1 MIVGIQSSGIG
12 KIDITQTGGITD
24 KSKSK
29 DKASGTFADLMNLA
43 VTKPDTTAQTAD
55 SEMTKNDVDAVKQA
69 DTTVSGEKK
78 KTNLNK
84 YEKTDAKTETTH
96 TDAEK
101 TKQNEAAQ
109 ETESDDIKVKLL
121 SGKLKKLLNVDDE
134 TLQNLLQT
142 AGLMMKDLLDPAVM
156 KDFILQINDA
166 TSVDLLINESLDT
179 LMQQAMQL
187 LDEIPDTTDM
197 TVVSS
202 ENPVEKLFPEETKS
216 VQPEEQESV
225 MDAEKPQMVEA
236 KTEILSQA
244 EPEKQE
250 IKMASTVI
258 KEQTGQKNV
267 DNTEV
272 QMIETEVQV
281 TVQTEDAGDSD
292 ASADLMKQNA
302 ENVISNLNQAMS
314 QITGDEI
321 ATTPFDT
328 SVTQTDIVR
337 QVVDEIRLNLSKDV
351 TSMTL
356 QLNPEQL
363 GKVQIHVS
371 TKNGVMQ
378 AQIIAENE
386 AAKAAVES
394 GLTVLKEAFENQDLK
409 VEAIEVM
416 VGTPDYFTEES
427 DAQAQMEQKEQKSG
441 KSAGSVNFSSGSDDE
456 INEDMSLKSEMM
468 KAQGNQVNYMA

>member
-1 MIVGIQSSGIG
+1 MIVGIQSNGIG
-12 KIDITQTGGITD
+12 KIDITQAGGISD

-55 SEMTKNDVDAVKQA
+55 SETAKNDVDAVKQTDA
-69 DTTVSGEKK
+69 MVSGEKK
-78 KTNLNK
+78 KANPNK

-96 TDAEK
+96 TGAEK
-101 TKQNEAAQ
+101 TKQNEAPQ
-109 ETESDDIKVKLL
+109 ETENDEIKVELL

-187 LDEIPDTTDM
+187 LDEVLNVADE
-197 TVVSS
+197 TVISTEV
-202 ENPVEKLFPEETKS
+202 PVEELFPEEIDSAYTEKKEP
-216 VQPEEQESV
+216 VA
-225 MDAEKPQMVEA
+225 DTEKPQTVEA
-236 KTEILSQA
+236 KTEMVTQTTPEERVTRTDVKSA
-244 EPEKQE
+244 EPQTTDTE
-250 IKMASTVI
+250 I
-258 KEQTGQKNV
+258 
-267 DNTEV
+267 
-272 QMIETEVQV
+272 QV
-281 TVQTEDAGDSD
+281 TVQTEDSGDSN
-292 ASADLMKQNA
+292 ASADMMKQNA
-302 ENVISNLNQAMS
+302 EDLISNLNQAMG

-321 ATTPFDT
+321 ATTPFDI

-441 KSAGSVNFSSGSDDE
+441 KSTGSVNFSGGSDDE
-456 INEDMSLKSEMM
+456 INEDMSLKSEMR

>member
-187 LDEIPDTTDM
+187 LDEVL
-197 TVVSS
+197 TVADETVIST
-202 ENPVEKLFPEETKS
+202 EVPVEELFPEEIESAYTDKN
-216 VQPEEQESV
+216 ESV
-225 MDAEKPQMVEA
+225 ADTEKPQTVEA
-236 KTEILSQA
+236 KTEMVAQTT
-244 EPEKQE
+244 PEEHVTQTDVKSADPQTTDTE
-250 IKMASTVI
+250 I
-258 KEQTGQKNV
+258 
-267 DNTEV
+267 
-272 QMIETEVQV
+272 QV
-281 TVQTEDAGDSD
+281 TVQTEDSGDSN
-292 ASADLMKQNA
+292 ASADMMKQNA
-302 ENVISNLNQAMS
+302 EGLISNLNQAMG